1 LDVISLIAS
10 KKAFSHVHIGSYIC
24 HLVFTAST
32 KGTTYVQDN
41 PIIFMTSLLSINP
54 VAMEKKTEME
64 KIMYNNRR

>member
-1 LDVISLIAS
+1 
-10 KKAFSHVHIGSYIC
+10 
-24 HLVFTAST
+24 
-32 KGTTYVQDN
+32 VQDN